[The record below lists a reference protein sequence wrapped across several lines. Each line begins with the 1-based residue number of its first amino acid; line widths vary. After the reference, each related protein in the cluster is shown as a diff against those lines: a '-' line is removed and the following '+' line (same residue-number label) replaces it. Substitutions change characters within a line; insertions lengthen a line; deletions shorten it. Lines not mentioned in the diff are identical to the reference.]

1 MTKTAVEWV
10 QKKLWQNNI
19 LTSEELE
26 LFEQANEMFEQQII
40 EAYNKGCNE
49 IHSYYEFIKDKN
61 ITQTKE
67 PFSAE
72 QYYNETFNK

>member
-1 MTKTAVEWV
+1 MKQTAVEWLASEML
-10 QKKLWQNNI
+10 KPNLSMKDI
-19 LTSEELE
+19 L
-26 LFEQANEMFEQQII
+26 EQAKEIEKQQII
-40 EAYNKGCNE
+40 DAYDKGCNE
-49 IHSYYEFIKDKN
+49 INLYYEFIKDEN